1 MIMLT
6 IVMVIATYVGIVM
19 SIIFR
24 LNQSCVL
31 EGRVKIALVLP
42 FLHFL
47 IMPVLFMIFCKE
59 KNLLA
64 RFYVVWQMILIFPM
78 VLAIFSA
85 RLAIRQKEQR
95 LCRCNKNENEQEDV
109 TMYRETYNDVSQK
122 FVFA

>member
-6 IVMVIATYVGIVM
+6 IVTVTSVYVGIVM

-24 LNQSCVL
+24 LNQSRVL

-47 IMPVLFMIFCKE
+47 IIPVLFMVFCKE

-64 RFYVVWQMILIFPM
+64 RFYIAWQMVLIFPQ

-85 RLAIRQKEQR
+85 RLALRQKKQR
-95 LCRCNKNENEQEDV
+95 LCIGDENKNEQEDV

-122 FVFA
+122 LVFA

>member
-24 LNQSCVL
+24 LNQSNVL
-31 EGRVKIALVLP
+31 DGRVKVALVLP

-47 IMPVLFMIFCKE
+47 IMPVLLMALCKE
-59 KNLLA
+59 KNPLA
-64 RFYVVWQMILIFPM
+64 RLYLVWHMISTFPM
-78 VLAIFSA
+78 VLAIFAA

-95 LCRCNKNENEQEDV
+95 LCRNDKNKDEQEDV